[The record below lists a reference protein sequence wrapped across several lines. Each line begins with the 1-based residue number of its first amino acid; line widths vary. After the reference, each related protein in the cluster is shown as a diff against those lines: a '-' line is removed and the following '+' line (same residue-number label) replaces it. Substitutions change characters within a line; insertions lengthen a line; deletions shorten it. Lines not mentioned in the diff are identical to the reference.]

1 MDKICL
7 IGVVF
12 VKTKEKINN
21 INEMLSDK
29 KSALLAAKIF
39 ASLAGGILCAVPCFM
54 GSFSPFAAA
63 LPAALSPTFSIPCA
77 AGAILGIFVFQS
89 GISAF
94 RYFATVLCSTAILH
108 ISLYYLSIEK
118 EKLLRPLCPGICSLI
133 VNSAFL
139 FSQKFSADLV
149 FSTIVETTLTAVSV
163 PVFAAGTK
171 LVFGEKPTNYSPG
184 DKELLFTIITLSSLT
199 GALRGVGIVGEF
211 ASVFIFA
218 CGILFFTFKNNFF
231 GAAVTGVCGGFAL
244 ALGGEADF
252 MCACLTLCGILCPT
266 LHSTHRYKAS
276 LLLAGICFCG
286 CAFGEYTDFFPTLP
300 AAVSG
305 AAVMAVVPEKIFR
318 SRLSPGEQTVTDTS
332 AIPIRAKEISA
343 AVESLGDCVNAVR
356 KTLRPMV
363 APELTTTLFNAGQ
376 KVCSDCEIRES
387 CINTIRSRSD
397 LHYGRIAS
405 ALNENRLD
413 SSAFPENFESTCY
426 RSEQMKNAMRQAHFV
441 YCTNVNSQNKIS
453 RLQEITGNQL
463 KNFGSIIAPLC
474 ASAINSGAV
483 SSKPSRA
490 CSVCAEEMGIEVNSA
505 RLCTN
510 RAGHEY
516 FNLSFK
522 KPDENF
528 SVTKLTE
535 NLRRETGF
543 DLDFPTLVQKDEAYT
558 LIFKQKP
565 KVSFRIAAAVRAAS
579 PDSVSGDYYR
589 SFKDSFSRQVVLLSD
604 GMGTGTRAA
613 VDSAFTCETFC
624 NLLKAGL
631 DVKTAA
637 SAVNC
642 AMLMKSTDESLA
654 TVDLF
659 IADPINSALEIYK
672 CGAAPSF
679 ILRSGKVSIL
689 EAESAPMGILDKVDM
704 ARSEIAVSKG
714 DIYLTV
720 SDGITGE
727 SWGWISA
734 ELKTFPAESP
744 AHLAKHILQ
753 CACDRMLG
761 KRADDMT
768 VIALV
773 VE

>member
-1 MDKICL
+1 MKL
-7 IGVVF
+7 
-12 VKTKEKINN
+12 KEKINDV
-21 INEMLSDK
+21 NE
-29 KSALLAAKIF
+29 LLGNRKAVLLGAKIVT
-39 ASLAGGILCAVPCFM
+39 SLAGGLLCAVPCFM
-54 GSFSPFAAA
+54 ESFSPFAAA
-63 LPAALSPTFSIPCA
+63 LPAALSPAFSIPCA
-77 AGAILGIFVFQS
+77 VGAILGIFVFQS

-118 EKLLRPLCPGICSLI
+118 EKLLRPLCPGLCSLI
-133 VNSAFL
+133 VNFAFL
-139 FSQKFSADLV
+139 FSQKFSAELILCAV
-149 FSTIVETTLTAVSV
+149 AETALTAVSV
-163 PVFAAGTK
+163 PVFAAGVK
-171 LVFGEKPTNYSPG
+171 LIFRDKSTDSAPD
-184 DKELLFTIITLSSLT
+184 DKELLFAVITLCSLA
-199 GALRGVGIVGEF
+199 GGLRGIGAVGEF
-211 ASVFIFA
+211 AAIFIFA
-218 CGILFFTFKNNFF
+218 CAILFFTFKKSFF
-231 GAAVTGVCGGFAL
+231 GSAVTGVCGGFAL

-252 MCACLTLCGILCPT
+252 MCACLALCGILCPM
-266 LHSTHRYKAS
+266 LHSAHRYKTS
-276 LLLAGICFCG
+276 LLLAGICFFG
-286 CAFGEYTDFFPTLP
+286 CAFGEYTDYFPALP

-318 SRLSPGEQTVTDTS
+318 SRLSRSEQAFADTS
-332 AIPIRAKEISA
+332 AIPLRAKEISA
-343 AVESLGDCVNAVR
+343 AVENLGDCVNTVR
-356 KTLRPMV
+356 KALLPMV
-363 APELTTTLFNAGQ
+363 TPQLTTALFNAGQ
-376 KVCSDCEIRES
+376 KVCSGCEIKES
-387 CINTIRSRSD
+387 CINSIRKSTD
-397 LHYGRIAS
+397 AHYEKIAA

-413 SSAFPENFESTCY
+413 SSDFPENFENTCY
-426 RSEQMKNAMRQAHFV
+426 HSEQMKNAVKQAYFV
-441 YCTNVNSQNKIS
+441 YCTNINSQNKIS

-483 SSKPSRA
+483 SSKNSRA
-490 CSVCAEEMGIEVNSA
+490 CAVCAREMGIEVDSA

-516 FNLSFK
+516 FNLTFK
-522 KPDENF
+522 KPKDNF
-528 SVTKLTE
+528 NVTKLTE

-543 DLDFPTLVQKDEAYT
+543 ELDFPTLVQKDENYT

-565 KVSFRIAAAVRAAS
+565 KVSFKIAAAVKPAAS
-579 PDSVSGDYYR
+579 DSVSGDYYR
-589 SFKDSFSRQVVLLSD
+589 SFRDSFSRQVVLLSD

-613 VDSAFTCETFC
+613 VDSAFTCETLC

-642 AMLMKSTDESLA
+642 AMLMKSADESLA

-659 IADPINSALEIYK
+659 IADPVNSTLEIYK

-679 ILRSGKVSIL
+679 IFRSGRVSVL
-689 EAESAPMGILDKVDM
+689 EAESAPVGILDKVDM
-704 ARSEIAVSKG
+704 ARSEISLSRG
-714 DIYLTV
+714 DVYLTV
-720 SDGITGE
+720 SDGVAGE

-734 ELKTFPAESP
+734 ELKAFSAESP
-744 AHLAKHILQ
+744 ARIAKHVLQ

>member
-1 MDKICL
+1 MK
-7 IGVVF
+7 V
-12 VKTKEKINN
+12 KEKINDM
-21 INEMLSDK
+21 NELLSDK
-29 KSALLAAKIF
+29 KTITLMVKIIL
-39 ASLAGGILCAVPCFM
+39 SLAGGILAAVPCFM
-54 GSFSPFAAA
+54 GSYSPFAAS
-63 LPAALSPTFSIPCA
+63 LPAALTPAFSLPCA
-77 AGAILGIFVFQS
+77 FGAIVGIFVFQS

-94 RYFATVLCSTAILH
+94 RYFATVLTSTAILH
-108 ISLYYLSIEK
+108 ISLYYLGIRK

-133 VNSAFL
+133 VNTAFL
-139 FSQKFSADLV
+139 FSQKFSAELV
-149 FSTIVETTLTAVSV
+149 FSAVAETTLTAIAV
-163 PVFAAGTK
+163 PVFLVGTK
-171 LVFGEKPTNYSPG
+171 LIFGEKPTNYDLS
-184 DKELLFTIITLSSLT
+184 DKELLFVVITLCTLT
-199 GALRGVGIVGEF
+199 GNLHGIGIIGEF
-211 ASVFIFA
+211 AAIFLFV
-218 CGILFFTFKNNFF
+218 CGILFFTFKKSFF
-231 GAAVTGVCGGFAL
+231 GAAVTGVCSGFAL
-244 ALGGEADF
+244 ALSGEADF
-252 MCACLTLCGILCPT
+252 MRACLTLCGILCPS
-266 LHSTHRYKAS
+266 LHSAHRFKTS

-300 AAVSG
+300 AAVT
-305 AAVMAVVPEKIFR
+305 AAVFMAIVPEKFFR
-318 SRLSPGEQTVTDTS
+318 NRIIQNNKTFTDTS
-332 AIPIRAKEISA
+332 AIPLRAKEISA
-343 AVESLGDCVNAVR
+343 AVESLGDCINTVR
-356 KTLRPMV
+356 KTLRPMI
-363 APELTTTLFNAGQ
+363 ATELTTALFNAGQ
-376 KVCSDCEIRES
+376 KVCSGCEIKES
-387 CINTIRSRSD
+387 CINTIRKSTD
-397 LHYGRIAS
+397 IHYSRIAS

-413 SSAFPENFESTCY
+413 NSAFPESFESTCY
-426 RSEQMKNAMRQAHFV
+426 RSEQMKNAMRQAYFV

-490 CSVCAEEMGIEVNSA
+490 CTVCAEEMGIEVDSA
-505 RLCTN
+505 QLCTN

-516 FNLSFK
+516 FNLTFR
-522 KPDENF
+522 KPKDNF
-528 SVTKLTE
+528 NVTKLTE

-543 DLDFPTLVQKDEAYT
+543 ELDFPTLVQKDESYT

-565 KVSFRIAAAVRAAS
+565 KVSFKIAAAVKPAS

-624 NLLKAGL
+624 NLLRAGL

-659 IADPINSALEIYK
+659 IADPVNSTLEIYK

-679 ILRSGKVSIL
+679 ILRNGRASIL

-704 ARSEIAVSKG
+704 ARSEISVSKG

-727 SWGWISA
+727 NWGWISA
-734 ELKTFPAESP
+734 ELRTFPAESP

-768 VIALV
+768 VIALM

>member
-1 MDKICL
+1 MK
-7 IGVVF
+7 V
-12 VKTKEKINN
+12 KEKIND
-21 INEMLSDK
+21 INELLSDK
-29 KSALLAAKIF
+29 KAVSLMVKVII
-39 ASLAGGILCAVPCFM
+39 SLAGGLLSAVPCFM
-54 GSFSPFAAA
+54 GSFSPFAAS
-63 LPAALSPTFSIPCA
+63 LPAALSPAFSLPCA
-77 AGAILGIFVFQS
+77 AGAILGVFVFQS

-108 ISLYYLSIEK
+108 IGLYYLGIGK
-118 EKLLRPLCPGICSLI
+118 EKLLRTLCPGICSLI

-139 FSQKFSADLV
+139 FSQKLSAELIFSAI
-149 FSTIVETTLTAVSV
+149 TETVLTTVAV
-163 PVFAAGTK
+163 PVFSVGAE
-171 LVFGEKPTNYSPG
+171 LIFREKPLNYDLS
-184 DKELLFTIITLSSLT
+184 DKELLFAIITLSALT
-199 GALRGVGIVGEF
+199 GSLRGVGVVGDF
-211 ASVFIFA
+211 GAIFIFVCA
-218 CGILFFTFKNNFF
+218 ILFFTFKKSFF
-231 GAAVTGVCGGFAL
+231 AAAVTGVCGGLAL
-244 ALGGEADF
+244 GLGGEADF
-252 MCACLTLCGILCPT
+252 MCICLCFCGILCPT
-266 LHSTHRYKAS
+266 LHSIHRGKTA
-276 LLLAGICFCG
+276 LILVGICFCG

-300 AAVSG
+300 AAVLG
-305 AAVMAVVPEKIFR
+305 AAVMSAVPSKIFR
-318 SRLSPGEQTVTDTS
+318 TDPNHSEHTVTDVS
-332 AIPIRAKEISA
+332 AIPLRAKEISA

-356 KTLRPMV
+356 KTLHPMV
-363 APELTTTLFNAGQ
+363 APELTASLFNAAQ
-376 KVCSDCEIRES
+376 KVCSECEIKES
-387 CINTIRSRSD
+387 CINTIRKSTD
-397 LHYGRIAS
+397 IHYNKIAA

-426 RSEQMKNAMRQAHFV
+426 RSEQMKNAMKQAHFV
-441 YCTNVNSQNKIS
+441 YCTNENSLNKIS

-463 KNFGSIIAPLC
+463 RNFGSIIAPLC
-474 ASAINSGAV
+474 ASAINSGAI

-490 CSVCAEEMGIEVNSA
+490 CTVCAEEMGIEITSA
-505 RLCTN
+505 SLCTN

-516 FNLSFK
+516 FNLTFR
-522 KPDENF
+522 KPKDNF
-528 SVTKLTE
+528 NVTKLTE

-543 DLDFPTLVQKDEAYT
+543 ELDFPTLVQKDETYT

-565 KVSFRIAAAVRAAS
+565 KISFKIAAAVKPAS

-589 SFKDSFSRQVVLLSD
+589 SFRDSFSRQVVLLSD

-624 NLLKAGL
+624 NLLRSGL

-659 IADPINSALEIYK
+659 IADPINSTLEIYK

-679 ILRSGKVSIL
+679 ILRNSKASVL

-727 SWGWISA
+727 SWGWIPA
-734 ELKTFPAESP
+734 ELKTFRAESP
-744 AHLAKHILQ
+744 AQLAKHILQ

-768 VIALV
+768 VIALM